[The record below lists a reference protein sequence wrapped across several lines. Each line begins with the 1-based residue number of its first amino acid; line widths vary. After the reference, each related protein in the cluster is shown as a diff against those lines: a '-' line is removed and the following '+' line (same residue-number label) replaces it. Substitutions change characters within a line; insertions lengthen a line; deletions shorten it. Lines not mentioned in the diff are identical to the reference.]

1 MQFYF
6 SFLVVNIKIC
16 AMKLPTVD
24 KFVFYFSLEIGAMI
38 LAGLSIAMSVSIIAV
53 ATSFLVR
60 YATFFSTLNET
71 DQDFFRQ
78 FLISKRNTIKN
89 NNNLITCFY
98 SFYCCLHNLHSLFWH
113 CFCCCDYANY
123 RNTKCKNLWYKIFI

>member
-1 MQFYF
+1 
-6 SFLVVNIKIC
+6 
-16 AMKLPTVD
+16 MKLPTVD

-78 FLISKRNTIKN
+78 FLISKLNTIKN
-89 NNNLITCFY
+89 NNNLITLVFAAFIVVY
-98 SFYCCLHNLHSLFWH
+98 TIYILYFGIVFVAAIMLIIGTRNVRIYDIKYLFNANLFHIS
-113 CFCCCDYANY
+113 A
-123 RNTKCKNLWYKIFI
+123 